1 MNPYDQSRRN
11 GRVVPSVPVFRD
23 VLVGPLAQESKT
35 RIAFKCDPSLPL
47 THLRRGDQDAAL
59 REPFSDPPN
68 DVPTVD
74 DPVIYGGQ
82 LFLQHFGHALAES
95 IHRVWPRILIP
106 QMGKHRLAF
115 HAPVRCCA
123 LAPPTWAVET
133 FEMLG
138 IDWSEMILIDRV
150 MLFRELHIPVQARTM
165 AGPTVID
172 GYPEIYPVRRDVV
185 SGEDLP
191 KRIYVTKSS
200 HRYSGSYLGE
210 SLIER
215 TLSQA
220 GFSVIRPENE
230 SVTRMARML
239 TNADIAVFCEGSA
252 IHTLEVIG
260 RVKAPVFVI
269 ARRSGAMERFGPLL
283 SAIASKWE
291 LHEELLGCAAI
302 SWVGEK
308 GKPDQDRGCSFVDI
322 RRLLAALSKFSG
334 IDLPEPPED
343 DIWAAVKVDL
353 VDYILDP
360 KSTYRKTTDEQLGRL
375 LRGVRQE
382 FERVRRLAL

>member
-1 MNPYDQSRRN
+1 MTAS

-23 VLVGPLAQESKT
+23 VLIGPLKQESKT

-47 THLRRGDQDAAL
+47 THLRSGDQDAAL
-59 REPFSDPPN
+59 REPFSEPPN
-68 DVPTVD
+68 DVHTVD
-74 DPVIYGGQ
+74 DPAIYGGQ

-106 QMGKHRLAF
+106 GMGKHRLAF
-115 HAPVRCCA
+115 HAPVKHCA

-138 IDWSEMILIDRV
+138 VDWSELILIDRT

-172 GYPEIYPVRRDVV
+172 GYPDIYPVRCDIVP
-185 SGEDLP
+185 GENLP

-200 HRYSGSYLGE
+200 HRHSGSYLGE

-215 TLSQA
+215 TLIQA

-230 SVTRMARML
+230 SVPRMARML
-239 TNADIAVFCEGSA
+239 ANADIAVFCEGSA

-260 RVKAPVFVI
+260 RVKASVFVV
-269 ARRSGAMERFGPLL
+269 ARRVGSLKRFSPLL

-291 LHEELLGCAAI
+291 IYEGLLGYASM
-302 SWVGEK
+302 SWLGNQK
-308 GKPDQDRGCSFVDI
+308 GPDQDKGCSFVDI

-334 IDLPEPPED
+334 IDLPEPSQD
-343 DIWAAVKVDL
+343 DIWTAVKLDL

-360 KSTYRKTTDEQLGRL
+360 KSTFFLRTTDEQLGRM
-375 LRGVRQE
+375 LRDARQE
-382 FERVRRLAL
+382 FERIRLQLRDVR